1 MVEVSGCI
9 ANTSMWVQDLRV
21 STLCKNAEGQGCMM
35 QEIQKDF
42 YLVLFM
48 FASQFYFY
56 VLGHNSLLG
65 YQYFNLEAGLFL

>member
-48 FASQFYFY
+48 FAS
-56 VLGHNSLLG
+56 
-65 YQYFNLEAGLFL
+65 